1 MTPLPEDG
9 ARPDGDGWVVGVQH
23 VPARRRARL
32 VSRRLIL
39 TAALVA
45 VALLV
50 LIAAAP
56 AAAHDHLGGIS

>member
-9 ARPDGDGWVVGVQH
+9 ARPDGDGWVVGVH
-23 VPARRRARL
+23 PVPARRRARF

-45 VALLV
+45 VVLLM

-56 AAAHDHLGGIS
+56 AAALVSGGIS